1 MITKDNLYL
10 IYLLQKNT
18 LNFLIIMVF
27 FFFQMSLNFLTI
39 FSISQPYLMVICLF
53 LLIRNSENP
62 PSGITLILLGIIYD
76 LITGTHL
83 GVHSL
88 FFLLIR
94 LFSVFYENNFNI
106 SKKYGEWILF
116 TIVYSKVLILVK
128 LIFLLT
134 IFKIPD
140 LFSISFN
147 LGCTLLFFPIIK
159 FLYDLPKNVLRFF
172 YG

>member
-10 IYLLQKNT
+10 IYLLQRNT

-116 TIVYSKVLILVK
+116 TIVYNPCK
-128 LIFLLT
+128 LNIQ
-134 IFKIPD
+134 
-140 LFSISFN
+140 
-147 LGCTLLFFPIIK
+147 II
-159 FLYDLPKNVLRFF
+159 
-172 YG
+172 

>member
-53 LLIRNSENP
+53 LLIRNSENAP
-62 PSGITLILLGIIYD
+62 TGITLILLVIIYD

-94 LFSVFYENNFNI
+94 LFVVFYENNFNI

-116 TIVYSKVLILVK
+116 TLIYSKALIIVK

-140 LFSISFN
+140 LF
-147 LGCTLLFFPIIK
+147 
-159 FLYDLPKNVLRFF
+159 
-172 YG
+172 

>member
-88 FFLLIR
+88 FFYLLDYFQ
-94 LFSVFYENNFNI
+94 FSMKIILI
-106 SKKYGEWILF
+106 SLKNMVNGSYLLLF
-116 TIVYSKVLILVK
+116 TAKY
-128 LIFLLT
+128 
-134 IFKIPD
+134 
-140 LFSISFN
+140 
-147 LGCTLLFFPIIK
+147 
-159 FLYDLPKNVLRFF
+159 
-172 YG
+172 